1 MSKTLAS
8 KTAALDIEPI
18 HRDAAISDRIVS
30 QILGLVRAGNLKAG
44 DGLPS
49 ERDLSTS
56 FGVSRPIIRE
66 AIRALA
72 VLGVLRIR
80 HGGRTYVSS
89 LDAADLLGPLTF
101 FLALHDVEI
110 EKLYAARRLIEG
122 ELARLAAENASN
134 KDILKLRDLVAA
146 QTKATGDPSRF
157 RELDSSFHGI
167 LSKLADNSFL
177 ARAAESLNVLGLEF
191 RKQASE
197 TPAVIKISVRDH
209 TAIVEAIARNDPAAA
224 RSAMEAHMKHVL
236 ETTQRA
242 SRLASARGQRK

>member
-1 MSKTLAS
+1 MNRTSATKTD
-8 KTAALDIEPI
+8 LDIEPL
-18 HRDAAISDRIVS
+18 HRDPAISDRIVS
-30 QILGLVRAGNLKAG
+30 KLLGLVRAGNLKPG

-49 ERDLSTS
+49 ERDLSAS

-72 VLGVLRIR
+72 VLGVVRIR

-101 FLALHDVEI
+101 FLALHDVEV
-110 EKLYAARRLIEG
+110 EKLYAARRLVEG
-122 ELARLAAENASN
+122 ELARLAAEHASS
-134 KDILKLRDLVAA
+134 KDVSKLRELVAA
-146 QTKATGDPSRF
+146 QLQASGDPSRF
-157 RELDSSFHGI
+157 RELDSEFHGL
-167 LSKLADNSFL
+167 LSTLADNSFL
-177 ARAAESLNVLGLEF
+177 TRTAESLNILGLEF

-209 TAIVEAIARNDPAAA
+209 DAIVEAIARRDAAA
-224 RSAMEAHMKHVL
+224 AKLAMEAHMQHVL

-242 SRLASARGQRK
+242 HRTSAGRQKRK